1 MSIFPGQNLPPAILQ
16 EQWLNP
22 WQNCKVVDLI
32 PSMFF
37 KNRLFSTLFKL
48 CLCMFLSLY
57 IYANANC
64 GCVVC
69 LVPVLCHSTPAK
81 GVVVVAGI
89 ALGPV
94 DPGTGRA
101 GMNTVLE
108 NAGNRSV
115 SAETPYHLQF
125 FKSLSLF
132 KFPRKERWSGSVP
145 RFLTLS
151 VFLCLSGDCPGNNK
165 KSRGGDSPVRGI
177 SGRWSRFNLES
188 LETRF

>member
-1 MSIFPGQNLPPAILQ
+1 
-16 EQWLNP
+16 
-22 WQNCKVVDLI
+22 
-32 PSMFF
+32 MFF

-48 CLCMFLSLY
+48 RLCTSLSLC

-132 KFPRKERWSGSVP
+132 KFPRKERWSGSRP
-145 RFLTLS
+145 RFFTLS
-151 VFLCLSGDCPGNNK
+151 LCFSACLATVREITK
-165 KSRGGDSPVRGI
+165 KSRR
-177 SGRWSRFNLES
+177 RLARSRHFGQME
-188 LETRF
+188 

>member
-1 MSIFPGQNLPPAILQ
+1 VHVP
-16 EQWLNP
+16 
-22 WQNCKVVDLI
+22 
-32 PSMFF
+32 
-37 KNRLFSTLFKL
+37 
-48 CLCMFLSLY
+48 LSLC

-132 KFPRKERWSGSVP
+132 KFPRKERWSGSRP
-145 RFLTLS
+145 RFFTLS
-151 VFLCLSGDCPGNNK
+151 LCFSACPATVREITK
-165 KSRGGDSPVRGI
+165 KVA
-177 SGRWSRFNLES
+177 E
-188 LETRF
+188 ETRPFAAFRADGVDSILNLWKRVFRLECVCVWLGSCRDGCS